1 MFTNPLEIVKIRL
14 QTIGEQVRLEG
25 ATPKGAVTIVK
36 ELGFLGLYK
45 GASACLL
52 RDVPFSAIYFPAYA
66 SAKEWCRGDK
76 EKAAPLDLLLAGAM
90 AGAPAASLTT
100 PADVIKTRMQVAG
113 SGGTKPY
120 ESIPEATVDIMKN
133 EGPTA
138 FFKGA
143 AARVFRSSPQF
154 AVTLMCYELLHNL
167 VHPEADPRPPTN
179 APITRK
185 DYEDAFQLNRVGIKA
200 ARIKRGIDSG
210 ILVRLLALF
219 NFPTLVIANTSFL
232 FFFFLSFFAA
242 PVRPLQ

>member
-1 MFTNPLEIVKIRL
+1 
-14 QTIGEQVRLEG
+14 
-25 ATPKGAVTIVK
+25 
-36 ELGFLGLYK
+36 
-45 GASACLL
+45 
-52 RDVPFSAIYFPAYA
+52 
-66 SAKEWCRGDK
+66 
-76 EKAAPLDLLLAGAM
+76 
-90 AGAPAASLTT
+90 
-100 PADVIKTRMQVAG
+100 MQVAG

-120 ESIPEATVDIMKN
+120 ESIPEAAVDIMKN